1 MKIVYITYLF
11 TILLISTACK
21 RESKGNAPLHSSAR
35 HAKDSVTTSEAPK
48 GLAIKESAYKITQ
61 HQFATTET
69 SVSAHL
75 GNIISSYL
83 SVKDDLVLSNPKSVA
98 QSAAFFKRA
107 TKGFDK
113 SYLTLNQKKVYDTY
127 FEKISAQMQN
137 LSELSDIEKQRSV
150 FADLTQNIY
159 QLALAFGYNNTLFN
173 NECPMAQNGQGAN
186 WLSAEPEIKN
196 PYYGS
201 SMLSCGKIIEEI
213 R

>member
-11 TILLISTACK
+11 ILLLISTACK
-21 RESKGNAPLHSSAR
+21 RESEGDAPLHSADR
-35 HAKDSVTTSEAPK
+35 HAKDSVKASEASHD
-48 GLAIKESAYKITQ
+48 LAIKESAYKITQ
-61 HQFATTET
+61 HQFEATET
-69 SVSAHL
+69 PVDAHL

-83 SVKDDLVLSNPKSVA
+83 SVKDDLVLSDPKAVA

-107 TKGFDK
+107 TTGFDK
-113 SYLTLNQKKVYDTY
+113 SYLTLNQKKVYDSY
-127 FEKISAQMQN
+127 FEKIYVQMEN
-137 LSELSDIEKQRSV
+137 LSELSDIEKQRNV

-196 PYYGS
+196 PYYGA